1 MEVMSERRAAGL
13 KRHHENH
20 GRHEGSEPP
29 EEITAGHR
37 SKSAATIVSAAS
49 LPFSAA
55 CERNKDPIL
64 NQLRFWLPIPVDEQP
79 LKILE
84 VGSGS
89 GQHAVHM
96 TRHLEGVHWQP
107 SELESTLM
115 GLRSRL
121 ELEGRVDLA
130 PGSRILEPVVL
141 DVNHSSWPQGPFDL
155 VFTANTLHIMAAASI
170 PPFLAGVAGVLR
182 PGGPLLIY
190 GPFRDGKHHGA
201 ESNAAFDAHLRSI
214 DPAMGVR
221 DAREIRRLALEQGL
235 QPVSDETMPAN
246 NRMLV
251 FRLVG

>member
-1 MEVMSERRAAGL
+1 M
-13 KRHHENH
+13 
-20 GRHEGSEPP
+20 
-29 EEITAGHR
+29 
-37 SKSAATIVSAAS
+37 SAAS

-64 NQLRFWLPIPVDEQP
+64 TQLRRWLSTLPDAQP
-79 LKILE
+79 LQILE

-96 TRHLEGVHWQP
+96 TRHLNGVTWQP
-107 SELESTLM
+107 SDLEPALM

-121 ELEGRVDLA
+121 EQDGQLDRA
-130 PGSRILEPVVL
+130 PGSRLLEPVVL
-141 DVNHSSWPQGPFDL
+141 DVNRSTWPRGPFDL

-170 PPFLAGVAGVLR
+170 QPFLAGAAGVLCR
-182 PGGPLLIY
+182 GGLLLIY
-190 GPFRDGKHHGA
+190 GPFRDGEHHSA
-201 ESNAAFDAHLRSI
+201 ASNAAFDAHLRSI

-235 QPVSDETMPAN
+235 QPLSDETMPAN

-251 FRLVG
+251 FRLLG